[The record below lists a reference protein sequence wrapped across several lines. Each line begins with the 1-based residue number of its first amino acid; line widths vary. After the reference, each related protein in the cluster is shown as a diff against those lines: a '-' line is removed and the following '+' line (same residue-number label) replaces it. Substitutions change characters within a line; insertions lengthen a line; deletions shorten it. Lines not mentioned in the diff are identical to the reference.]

1 MKVERM
7 TCVKAFTDNSET
19 YNEGDIVLVLPA
31 LETDTHYAVATD
43 YIKPFMVN
51 KENLVEV

>member
-1 MKVERM
+1 M

-43 YIKPFMVN
+43 YCIQFMVN
-51 KENLVEV
+51 KEKLV

>member
-19 YNEGDIVLVLPA
+19 YNEGDIVLVLPE

-43 YIKPFMVN
+43 YLKPFMVN
-51 KENLVEV
+51 KEILV

>member
-19 YNEGDIVLVLPA
+19 YNEGDIVFVLPE

-43 YIKPFMVN
+43 YLKPFMVN
-51 KENLVEV
+51 KEILV